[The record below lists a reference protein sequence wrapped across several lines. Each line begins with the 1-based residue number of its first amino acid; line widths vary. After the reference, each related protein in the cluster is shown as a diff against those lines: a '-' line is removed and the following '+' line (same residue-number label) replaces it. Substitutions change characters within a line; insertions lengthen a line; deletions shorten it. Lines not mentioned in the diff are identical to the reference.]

1 VIFEPGRLTILVLDE
16 EFARRNAMRAMLE
29 RMGVRT
35 TRVAASSGEAVER
48 LRSEHIDLMIIDE
61 AFAGSAVDFIATIR
75 RRTRGRIQ
83 QMPIIVCIRADEKI
97 VRAARD
103 AGVNE
108 MVAKPVTAESM
119 RLRLREIVLRPRPFI
134 RANLYVGPCRRRRKE
149 LKLLVSER
157 RGSMKAKGPDPFNPA
172 LKPNPQKR

>member
-1 VIFEPGRLTILVLDE
+1 MIFEPGRLTILVLDE
-16 EFARRNAMRAMLE
+16 EFARRNSMRAMLE

-48 LRSEHIDLMIIDE
+48 LRSEHIDLMIIDD
-61 AFAGSAVDFIATIR
+61 AFAGSAVEFIATIR

-83 QMPIIVCIRADEKI
+83 QMPIIICLEADEKI

-108 MVAKPVTAESM
+108 VVAKPVSAESL

-157 RGSMKAKGPDPFNPA
+157 RGAMKQKGADPFNPS
-172 LKPNPQKR
+172 LKPPPPKR

>member
-1 VIFEPGRLTILVLDE
+1 MIFEPGRLTILVLDE

-97 VRAARD
+97 VRA
-103 AGVNE
+103 
-108 MVAKPVTAESM
+108 
-119 RLRLREIVLRPRPFI
+119 
-134 RANLYVGPCRRRRKE
+134 
-149 LKLLVSER
+149 
-157 RGSMKAKGPDPFNPA
+157 
-172 LKPNPQKR
+172 

>member
-1 VIFEPGRLTILVLDE
+1 MIFEPGRLTILVLDE

-83 QMPIIVCIRADEKI
+83 QMPIIVCIRADEKV

-157 RGSMKAKGPDPFNPA
+157 RGAMKAKGPDPFNPT